1 MVAAQDVGNL
11 VLGGLGRLFGD
22 GRADD
27 ASEVGLGHD
36 ALHDGGV
43 GGKHQVVLVHS
54 HAVVAFLLQYPN
66 DAEGDAV
73 EADYLAD
80 GVAAIGEEVI
90 DHCLAE
96 DADLGCRLDIGVG
109 EHLTVGD
116 LELAYTEVVLI
127 DAVDGALGIVV
138 AVNPLPRAVDR
149 GRDGADVVA
158 VFLDALVVGLLERLH
173 G

>member
-1 MVAAQDVGNL
+1 M
-11 VLGGLGRLFGD
+11 
-22 GRADD
+22 
-27 ASEVGLGHD
+27 
-36 ALHDGGV
+36 
-43 GGKHQVVLVHS
+43 
-54 HAVVAFLLQYPN
+54 LLKRTTLP
-66 DAEGDAV
+66 
-73 EADYLAD
+73 D

-90 DHCLAE
+90 DYCLAE

-173 G
+173 GRGVLSHAAPHVGSGRYHNHVAAHLGDVGLDAGLAALTYGEHGDDGGDADDDAQGGEE